1 MVSSMFSMNPY
12 FTIAG
17 HGRYVPQ
24 NLVTAEEIDQ
34 TLSLPPGWTF
44 RHTGVQ
50 TRYVA
55 APAESNADMGAVALQ
70 RALEVARL
78 QPTDLDLI
86 VCASGS
92 FDQPIPFNACLLM
105 QRLGWEQYPIAS
117 FDIDATCLSFLVA
130 LDVVT
135 GLLMAGRYQ
144 RVAIVTSEIASRSLN
159 AKDPKTYGLFGDA
172 AAAIILEHSKAET
185 GLTVTHRKFETHAG
199 GASMVRVPGGGN
211 AQHPRHHPFRDED
224 YCFQM
229 DAFDL
234 LRFTLPRFD
243 QFFGDFLH
251 KAQLAPNNFDL
262 VIAHQVS
269 RVGLDHLMKTYDLAP
284 ENIWANLDRYGNCIA
299 ASLPLS
305 LSEAI
310 EAGRLKPGG
319 RVLLLGTAAGV
330 SLGAMV
336 IESH

>member
-1 MVSSMFSMNPY
+1 MNPY

-17 HGRYVPQ
+17 HGRYVPDT
-24 NLVTAEEIDQ
+24 LVTAEEIDQ
-34 TLSLPPGWTF
+34 KLNLSAGLTF
-44 RHTGVQ
+44 KHTGVQ

-55 APAESNADMGAVALQ
+55 SVSQSNADLGAMALQ
-70 RALEVARL
+70 HALASANL
-78 QPTDLDLI
+78 QPSDLDLI

-92 FDQPIPFNACLLM
+92 FDQPIPFNACLLI

-135 GLLMAGRYQ
+135 GLLMAGRYR

-159 AKDPKTYGLFGDA
+159 PQDPKTYGLFGDA
-172 AAAIILEHSKAET
+172 AAAIILEQSITET

-199 GASMVRVPGGGN
+199 GAGMVRVMGGGN
-211 AQHPRHHPFRDED
+211 ARHPRLHTLTDED
-224 YCFQM
+224 HWFQM

-234 LRFTLPRFD
+234 LRFTIPRFD
-243 QFFGDFLH
+243 NFLT
-251 KAQLAPNNFDL
+251 KFLTNSQVTPAVFDL
-262 VIAHQVS
+262 VIPHQVS
-269 RVGLDHLMKTYDLAP
+269 RVGLEHLVKTYQFAP
-284 ENIWANLDRYGNCIA
+284 ETVWGNLDRYGNCIA

-310 EAGRLKPGG
+310 DAGRLKPGG

-330 SLGAMV
+330 SLRAMV
-336 IESH
+336 VEVTGKSQ

>member
-1 MVSSMFSMNPY
+1 MNPY

-17 HGRYVPQ
+17 HGRYVP
-24 NLVTAEEIDQ
+24 NTLVTADEIDQ
-34 TLSLPPGWTF
+34 TLKLPSGWTF

-55 APAESNADMGAVALQ
+55 APSDSNADLGAVALQ
-70 RALEVARL
+70 RAIQSAGL

-105 QRLGWEQYPIAS
+105 QHLGWEQYPIAS

-135 GLLMAGRYQ
+135 GLLMAGRYS

-172 AAAIILEHSKAET
+172 AAAIILEQSAGET
-185 GLTVTHRKFETHAG
+185 GLLVTHRKFETHAG
-199 GASMVRVPGGGN
+199 GASMVRVEGGGN
-211 AQHPRHHPFRDED
+211 ARHPRHYPFRDED
-224 YCFQM
+224 YCFKM

-234 LRFTLPRFD
+234 LRFTIPRFD
-243 QFFGDFLH
+243 QFFGNFLT
-251 KAQLAPNNFDL
+251 ASQLTPDDFDL
-262 VIAHQVS
+262 VIPHQVS
-269 RVGLDHLMKTYDLAP
+269 KVGLEHLVRNYQFKP
-284 ENIWANLDRYGNCIA
+284 EAVWANLERYGNCIA

-310 EAGRLKPGG
+310 DAGRLKPGG

-330 SLGAMV
+330 SLGAIV
-336 IESH
+336 IENQLQ

>member
-1 MVSSMFSMNPY
+1 MNPF
-12 FTIAG
+12 FTISG
-17 HGRYVPQ
+17 HGRYVPDT
-24 NLVTAEEIDQ
+24 LVTAEEIDQ
-34 TLSLPPGWTF
+34 KLNLPVGWTR

-55 APAESNADMGAVALQ
+55 AASQSNADLGAIALR
-70 RALEVARL
+70 RALDSANL
-78 QPTDLDLI
+78 QPSDIELI

-92 FDQPIPFNACLLM
+92 FDQPIPYNACLLM

-135 GLLMAGRYQ
+135 GLLMAGRYR

-159 AKDPKTYGLFGDA
+159 PKDPKTYGLFGDA
-172 AAAIILEHSKAET
+172 AAAIILEQSSTET
-185 GLTVTHRKFETHAG
+185 GFTVTHRKFETHAG
-199 GASMVRVPGGGN
+199 GANMVRVEGGGN
-211 AQHPRHHPFRDED
+211 ARHPRLMPFCEDD
-224 YCFQM
+224 YCFKM

-234 LRFTLPRFD
+234 LRFTIPRFD
-243 QFFGDFLH
+243 DFFDKFL
-251 KAQLAPNNFDL
+251 KNSQLTPADFDL
-262 VIAHQVS
+262 VIPHQVS
-269 RVGLDHLMKTYDLAP
+269 RVGLEHFVKTYPFAP
-284 ENIWANLDRYGNCIA
+284 ETVWANLDRYGNCIA

-310 EAGRLKPGG
+310 DAGRLKPGG
-319 RVLLLGTAAGV
+319 RALLLGTAAGV

-336 IESH
+336 LHHHPV